1 MKEFIQIATGSF
13 LLDDIIGS
21 RRERYFNIEAIILQ
35 ILIWI
40 IFGFL
45 YTLLGVFIWIFSQW
59 ISVQFIPVQ
68 YQNTVIEGKYIEHV
82 DDTYTPMTTYINN
95 MPVTTMQF
103 IPGYDAYE
111 LKLKDFSK
119 SFTIDRNHWNDFYDG
134 MKVKV
139 GYKKSKG
146 GLVFFQNIIQIN

>member
-1 MKEFIQIATGSF
+1 MKEFFKIATGSIF
-13 LLDDIIGS
+13 LDDIIGS
-21 RRERYFNIEAIILQ
+21 RRESFNIFGIILQ
-35 ILIWI
+35 IVMWI
-40 IFGFL
+40 FFAFV
-45 YTLLGVFIWIFSQW
+45 YALLGTLIWIFSQW

-68 YQNTVIEGKYIEHV
+68 YQNTIIEGKYIEHV

-95 MPVTTMQF
+95 MPVTTMQY

-139 GYKKSKG
+139 GYKKSKS